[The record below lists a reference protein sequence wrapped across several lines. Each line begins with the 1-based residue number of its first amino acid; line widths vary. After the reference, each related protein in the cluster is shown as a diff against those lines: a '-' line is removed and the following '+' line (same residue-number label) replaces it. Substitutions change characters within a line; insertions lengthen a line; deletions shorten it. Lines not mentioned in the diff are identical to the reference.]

1 MVLNALN
8 SLNLVKLV
16 ENKLEKFFVWGKGVR
31 GVDLKIFEKLLVIKL
46 FKLFSID
53 HGLVGSH

>member
-53 HGLVGSH
+53 HGLVDSH

>member
-1 MVLNALN
+1 MVLNPLN

-16 ENKLEKFFVWGKGVR
+16 ENKLEKLFVWEKGVR
-31 GVDLKIFEKLLVIKL
+31 GVEMKIFEKLLVIKL

-53 HGLVGSH
+53 HGLVDSH

>member
-16 ENKLEKFFVWGKGVR
+16 ENKLEKLFVWEKGVR
-31 GVDLKIFEKLLVIKL
+31 GVEMKIFEKLLVIKL

-53 HGLVGSH
+53 HGLVDSH

>member
-8 SLNLVKLV
+8 SLNLVELV
-16 ENKLEKFFVWGKGVR
+16 ENKLEKLFVWRKRVR
-31 GVDLKIFEKLLVIKL
+31 GVDLKIFEKVQMIKL
-46 FKLFSID
+46 FKLFTID

>member
-8 SLNLVKLV
+8 SLNLVEVV
-16 ENKLEKFFVWGKGVR
+16 ENKLEKLFVWGKRVR
-31 GVDLKIFEKLLVIKL
+31 GVDLKIFEKVQMIKL
-46 FKLFSID
+46 FKLFTID

>member
-16 ENKLEKFFVWGKGVR
+16 ENKLEKLFVWGKGVR
-31 GVDLKIFEKLLVIKL
+31 GVDLKIFERV
-46 FKLFSID
+46 
-53 HGLVGSH
+53 

>member
-1 MVLNALN
+1 MVLNPLN

-16 ENKLEKFFVWGKGVR
+16 KNKLEKLFVWGKGVR

-53 HGLVGSH
+53 HGLVDSH

>member
-8 SLNLVKLV
+8 SLNLVELV
-16 ENKLEKFFVWGKGVR
+16 ENKLEKLFVWRKRVR
-31 GVDLKIFEKLLVIKL
+31 GVDLKIFEKLQMIKL
-46 FKLFSID
+46 FKLFTID